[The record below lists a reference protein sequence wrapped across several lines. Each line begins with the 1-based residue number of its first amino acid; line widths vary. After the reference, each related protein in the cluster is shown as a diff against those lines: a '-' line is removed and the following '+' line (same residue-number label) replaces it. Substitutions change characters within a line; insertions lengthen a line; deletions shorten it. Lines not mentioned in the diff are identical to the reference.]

1 MRRFREI
8 IEDTIA
14 PNTSDLWIDNGVIK
28 YYSSKGWKP
37 LQLNIGEDNIPSIAK
52 ILTIEITEVQFNKL
66 LIGEQLIIDIKE
78 ADSSYDILLLKAE
91 KHKYFLPRVIQT
103 NGTAKYIQDTISI
116 MNSKAVLNTI
126 EAIVSKGVVTM
137 YSLHVGLVPEIV
149 ELEIGNSEEIKKANL
164 IILNNLSQNH
174 FFTAINYGYGVGTWQ
189 SANGGFAHVTTA
201 YGNEVS
207 YNIGID
213 GSVTKEDN
221 YIKPNEPY
229 TIKISSDKIGKPVD
243 EITATKIIKC
253 GEIVIES
260 STGPITYTRS
270 VDSTSTVIYFISSK
284 KDDTLQVL
292 TYTVSNKTITSSIVK
307 HTIPL
312 ATKTTAG
319 LVKAGTNIALLA
331 EDADL
336 STVRGTVN
344 SLLTQ
349 LKNAGILIS

>member
-137 YSLHVGLVPEIV
+137 YSLHVGLAPEIV

-174 FFTAINYGYGVGTWQ
+174 FFTSLDYGYGVGTWQ

-201 YGNEVS
+201 YGNEVF
-207 YNIGID
+207 YNIDID

-336 STVRGTVN
+336 PTVRGTVN

>member
-1 MRRFREI
+1 MKRFREI
-8 IEDTIA
+8 VESNIA
-14 PNTSDLWIDNGVIK
+14 PSTSDLWIDNGVIK

-37 LQLNIGEDNIPSIAK
+37 LQLNIDQDNIPSIAK
-52 ILTIEITEVQFNKL
+52 ILTVEITEAQFNKL
-66 LIGEQLIIDIKE
+66 LIGEQLVINIKE

-91 KHKYFLPRVIQT
+91 KHKYFLSRVIQT

-116 MNSKAVLNTI
+116 MNSNAVLNTI
-126 EAIVSKGVVTM
+126 EAVVSKGVVTM
-137 YSLHVGLVPEIV
+137 YSLRVGLAPEIV
-149 ELEIGNSEEIKKANL
+149 ELEIGNSEDIKEANL
-164 IILNNLSQNH
+164 VILNNLSQNH
-174 FFTAINYGYGVGTWQ
+174 FFTSLDYGYGVGTWQ

-201 YGNEVS
+201 YGNEVF
-207 YNIGID
+207 YNIDID
-213 GSVTKEDN
+213 GSVTKDDN

-229 TIKISSDKIGKPVD
+229 SIKINSDKIGKPVD

-253 GEIVIES
+253 GEIIIEGS
-260 STGPITYTRS
+260 SGLITYTK
-270 VDSTSTVIYFISSK
+270 STSSTTAYKYFFSISAVGLV
-284 KDDTLQVL
+284 DLL
-292 TYTVSNKTITSSIVK
+292 IFTVSTKTLSSNTVYAK
-307 HTIPL
+307 QPL
-312 ATKTTAG
+312 ATKTTPG

>member
-37 LQLNIGEDNIPSIAK
+37 LQLNIGEDNISSIAK

-66 LIGEQLIIDIKE
+66 LIGEQLVINIKE

-137 YSLHVGLVPEIV
+137 YSLRVGLAPEIV

-174 FFTAINYGYGVGTWQ
+174 FFTSLGYGYGVGTWQ

-201 YGNEVS
+201 YGNEVF

-213 GSVTKEDN
+213 GLVTKEDN